1 MREYRRT
8 LFLQETPS
16 EDASSAKNVENLWR
30 VPVQVSCG
38 DSSSIYFMPWNYYFL
53 LGISDLGAQPC
64 WFALHHRRAENSC
77 FVTCITFAIDT
88 VWPCS

>member
-1 MREYRRT
+1 M
-8 LFLQETPS
+8 FLHETPS

-64 WFALHHRRAENSC
+64 WFALNNWWGGGGGDLSCEND
-77 FVTCITFAIDT
+77 VGI
-88 VWPCS
+88 